1 MSTATITSKGQI
13 TIPVDIRSGLNL
25 RSGDRINFIL
35 DESGKVSFLPI
46 TKNVSSLKGIIA
58 APEVAVSIEDM
69 KSVVKEKGSK
79 L

>member
-25 RSGDRINFIL
+25 QSGDRINFII

-46 TKNVSSLKGIIA
+46 TKQLSSLKGIIA
-58 APEVAVSIEDM
+58 IPDKSVSIEDM
-69 KSVVKEKGSK
+69 KFVVKEKANA